1 MADFLQ
7 GFLGTQQAGVEA
19 RNDVTVAIR
28 NWFANRNPLVTR
40 LPYVPVER
48 VDFMMYTHRYRAR
61 STTLGAVVASN
72 SQTTLTLADATFLM
86 NHDVLELV
94 DSVTGNVERVQISG
108 DPTSSTTV
116 NVTRGLWSDISG
128 ATGTTALSSA
138 ALNSTVNLIGNSRT
152 GYEVNQTGL
161 TTIGVPR
168 TQYCQTFQFPVQI
181 GGSAQTARAQVL
193 PGGIQTPFDFN
204 MTVQLQNM
212 VDDIENCLYYGIA
225 QAPVDSSPPNP
236 LTSTT
241 AKMNGLRSIFQTNNI
256 STMTGQTPVNAAAYG
271 STDLIRDTLQAARSG
286 GGEPDL
292 LVVSTNFMSGFAT
305 WGQAIQRVPAGE
317 TVFGTPIN
325 VLEAPF
331 LHGVTIVEAPLLR
344 PFTAIALTSSE
355 VYIRNKRNPYWQLR
369 GARGDMV
376 EGDWLAEM
384 AIEVVNESHHA
395 WVEGI
400 TAFSAN

>member
-7 GFLGTQQAGVEA
+7 GFLGTYQSGVEA
-19 RNDVTVAIR
+19 RNDVTVAVR

-48 VDFMMYTHRYRAR
+48 VDFLMYTHKYRAR
-61 STTLGAVVASN
+61 STTLGAAVTSTG
-72 SQTTLTLADATFLM
+72 QTAISTADATFLM
-86 NHDVLELV
+86 NHDVLQFV
-94 DSVTGNVERVQISG
+94 DSATGNTEYVQISG
-108 DPTSSTTV
+108 DPTSATTF
-116 NVTRGLWSDISG
+116 NVVRGT
-128 ATGTTALSSA
+128 AGTTALSSVT
-138 ALNSTVNLIGNSRT
+138 NGSIVNLIGNSRN
-152 GYEVNQTGL
+152 GAEVNQTGL
-161 TTIGVPR
+161 TTIGVSR
-168 TQYCQTFQFPVQI
+168 TQYCQTFQMPVQI
-181 GGSAQTARAQVL
+181 GGSAQTARAQVM

-204 MTVQLQNM
+204 MTVQLQNL
-212 VDDIENCLYYGIA
+212 VDDIENTCYYGLA
-225 QAPVDSSPPNP
+225 QAPSADNTV
-236 LTSTT
+236 T
-241 AKMNGLRSIFQTNNI
+241 AKMNGLRAIFQTNNTT
-256 STMTGQTPVNAAAYG
+256 SPTNGSAYG
-271 STDLIRDTLQAARSG
+271 STDLIRDTLQAARQN

-305 WGQAIQRVPAGE
+305 WGQAIQRIPAGE

-344 PFTAIALTSSE
+344 PYTAIALTSSE
-355 VYIRNKRNPYWQLR
+355 VYIRNKRNPYWNLR
-369 GARGDMV
+369 GNRGDMV
-376 EGDWLAEM
+376 EGDWIAEM

>member
-7 GFLGTQQAGVEA
+7 GYLGTQQAGIEA

-48 VDFMMYTHRYRAR
+48 VDFQMYTHKYRAR
-61 STTLGAVVASN
+61 STALGATITTN
-72 SQTTLTLADATFLM
+72 SVTSLTLADATFLM
-86 NHDVLELV
+86 NHDLLQIV
-94 DSVTGNVERVQISG
+94 DATNGTEIVQVNG

-116 NVTRGLWSDISG
+116 TVTRGV
-128 ATGTTALSSA
+128 AGTTALSSA
-138 ALNSTVNLIGNSRT
+138 ANGDTVYLLGNSRN
-152 GYEVNQTGL
+152 GAEVNQTGL
-161 TTIGVPR
+161 TTIGVVR

-181 GGSAQTARAQVL
+181 GGSAQTARAQVM

-212 VDDIENCLYYGIA
+212 VDDIENCVYYGVA
-225 QAPVDSSPPNP
+225 QAPNDSSGV
-236 LTSTT
+236 T
-241 AKMNGLRSIFQTNNI
+241 AKMNGLKAILATNNVT
-256 STMTGQTPVNAAAYG
+256 SPTNASAYG
-271 STDLIRDTLQAARSG
+271 STDLIRDTLQAARSN

-325 VLEAPF
+325 VMEAPF

-344 PFTAIALTSSE
+344 PYTAIALTSSE
-355 VYIRNKRNPYWQLR
+355 VYIRNKRNPYWNLR
-369 GARGDMV
+369 GNRGDMV
-376 EGDWLAEM
+376 EGDWIAEM
-384 AIEVVNESHHA
+384 AVEVVNESHHA
-395 WVEGI
+395 WLEGI

>member
-48 VDFMMYTHRYRAR
+48 VDFQMYTHRYRAR
-61 STTLGAVVASN
+61 STTLGVAVASN

-86 NHDVLELV
+86 NHDVLEIV
-94 DSVTGNVERVQISG
+94 DSATGNVERVQISG

-128 ATGTTALSSA
+128 STGTTALSSA

-181 GGSAQTARAQVL
+181 GGSAQTARRRCCRA
-193 PGGIQTPFDFN
+193 
-204 MTVQLQNM
+204 
-212 VDDIENCLYYGIA
+212 A
-225 QAPVDSSPPNP
+225 SRRRS
-236 LTSTT
+236 TST
-241 AKMNGLRSIFQTNNI
+241 
-256 STMTGQTPVNAAAYG
+256 
-271 STDLIRDTLQAARSG
+271 
-286 GGEPDL
+286 
-292 LVVSTNFMSGFAT
+292 
-305 WGQAIQRVPAGE
+305 
-317 TVFGTPIN
+317 
-325 VLEAPF
+325 
-331 LHGVTIVEAPLLR
+331 
-344 PFTAIALTSSE
+344 
-355 VYIRNKRNPYWQLR
+355 
-369 GARGDMV
+369 
-376 EGDWLAEM
+376 
-384 AIEVVNESHHA
+384 
-395 WVEGI
+395 
-400 TAFSAN
+400 